1 MAFSRVLIVS
11 SKMRFFK
18 FADQTNELVTVN
30 VHLRYMTAKKGV
42 SDGANS
48 LKKFWDE
55 LVAYIIRFRARVL
68 AGDFNMALWE
78 VIPELRARGVHVH
91 LAAWYPW
98 QGPHEQHR
106 RIDSVA
112 IFIIG
117 PVAGIHKMF
126 DASALEIW
134 DDGGGE
140 VPREWKLAEEV
151 IHDPAGGQQRRPY
164 AVQEFD
170 CIGQGYTLSS
180 YMPMT
185 KDGVRREQCV
195 RWTFAITADW
205 HSPAVAEIAHA
216 LQYDCAMFP
225 FSVQSEKGL
234 DSWEWPIMP
243 VAKQKPV
250 QTEMFDPT
258 NKMFTKGAHM
268 PVMVWFGGPG
278 ASRRSPHARIQ
289 RAIKCP
295 RRGSAG
301 DGRGRGGGGSC
312 GVSPVHVSRSGGSCG
327 VSCGSACE
335 LAKRDSWDS
344 RDTDGDLTWSRKP
357 WASWWEK

>member
-1 MAFSRVLIVS
+1 MACSRVLIVS
-11 SKMRFFK
+11 SKISFFK
-18 FADQTNELVTVN
+18 FADKTNELVIVN
-30 VHLRYMTAKKGV
+30 VHLNNETAKTYIERG
-42 SDGANS
+42 

-55 LVAYIIRFRARVL
+55 LVAYIIQFGARVL

-98 QGPHEQHR
+98 QGPHEQHI
-106 RIDSVA
+106 RIDSLA

-126 DASALEIW
+126 DASVLEIRGG
-134 DDGGGE
+134 GGGE

-151 IHDPAGGQQRRPY
+151 IHDPDGGQRSCKRRPY

-170 CIGQGYTLSS
+170 YIGQGYALSS
-180 YMPMT
+180 YMPVT

-216 LQYDCAMFP
+216 LKYDKAMFP

-243 VAKQKPV
+243 VVKQKPV

-268 PVMVWFGGPG
+268 PVMVWFGGPE

-312 GVSPVHVSRSGGSCG
+312 GVSLVHVSRIGGSCG

-335 LAKRDSWDS
+335 LAKLDSWDS

-357 WASWWEK
+357 